1 MKDLK
6 QRVMNFVLD
15 VLAIDK
21 RRKMDVQLDDE
32 QHGAVD
38 KMRIGRNAFLTG
50 KAGVGKST
58 TVREFVRGC
67 DHSCVILAPTGVAA
81 LNAGGATIHS
91 FFRFPP
97 ALLTQESIG
106 SIRDR
111 KKIELIRAVKT
122 IVIDEISMVRSDV
135 FCAMD
140 FRLRELAKGVNRD
153 IPFGGKQIIVVGDFF
168 QLPPVVT
175 DEKTQNILYKLY
187 GGIYAFETDLW
198 RRANFANIVLKKVHR
213 QANDLQFVKLLN
225 AIRNGDLTSGCITDE
240 QGRRMNVCEAFAKFC
255 PPSKRLD
262 ESVVRLCLRRK
273 EARLIN
279 EKKRKALQGSE
290 QDFIAAVEGSFKESD
305 YPTES
310 KVSLAE
316 GARVMILV
324 NKRYPDGTAVHVN
337 GDMGTVTEFGKPGS
351 TEEVKVRLDRT
362 GKEVGIER
370 FRWDKVDYELVKK
383 ADGTQFIDRRHVGSF
398 TQIPL
403 KLAYAITV
411 HKAQGLSL
419 DCVDLRLSKGCFT
432 HGQLYTA
439 LSRCKSL
446 KNLRIDRRIMQE
458 DLMLDREVL
467 DFYKSLD
474 DPNPEVELRI
484 PSEFE
489 DEVRKLIEQLKAK
502 QVAKSELRTLTLS

>member
-1 MKDLK
+1 MHE
-6 QRVMNFVLD
+6 
-15 VLAIDK
+15 A
-21 RRKMDVQLDDE
+21 
-32 QHGAVD
+32 
-38 KMRIGRNAFLTG
+38 
-50 KAGVGKST
+50 S
-58 TVREFVRGC
+58 
-67 DHSCVILAPTGVAA
+67 
-81 LNAGGATIHS
+81 
-91 FFRFPP
+91 
-97 ALLTQESIG
+97 
-106 SIRDR
+106 
-111 KKIELIRAVKT
+111 
-122 IVIDEISMVRSDV
+122 V
-135 FCAMD
+135 FNAMD
-140 FRLRELAKGVNRD
+140 FRLRELAKGANREM
-153 IPFGGKQIIVVGDFF
+153 PFGGKQIIVVGDFF

-175 DEKTQNILYKLY
+175 SEKDRRILNKLY
-187 GGIYAFETDLW
+187 GGTYAFETDLW
-198 RRANFANIVLKKVHR
+198 RRANFVNIVLKKVHR
-213 QANDLQFVKLLN
+213 QAEDLQFVKLLN
-225 AIRNGDLTSGCITDE
+225 AIRNGDLTSDCISDGA
-240 QGRRMNVCEAFAKFC
+240 GRVMNVCEAFAKFC

-262 ESVVRLCLRRK
+262 ESAVRLCLRRK
-273 EARLIN
+273 EAHLIN
-279 EKKRKALQGSE
+279 ERKRKALQGYE
-290 QDFIAAVEGSFKESD
+290 RDFIATIEGSFKERD

-316 GARVMILV
+316 GARVMVLA

-370 FRWDKVDYELVKK
+370 FKWDKFEPELVRKE
-383 ADGTQFIDRRHVGSF
+383 DGTQIIDRRHVGSF

-502 QVAKSELRTLTLS
+502 KKVPLK